1 MSFKHETEQGIV
13 GITISSVGPIVSFKC
28 GNKSIDKCIENG
40 FYLLHSLCDFLG
52 APYRETINYIN
63 SYRFKF
69 CLSCF
74 DEDYKIPQYV
84 YYVIFK
90 EEGYVKIG
98 RTFELEQRYSPKYL
112 KDNVKRLVC
121 VEHVRDAEKDLKDAF
136 LATFEQYDETRERF
150 LVKNERK
157 ALELFDS
164 VVSKYKQVNVENPHV
179 DYERFPKTTNEDYT
193 VSPFAATII
202 CSMFRDIT
210 LPKSRALLKAT
221 EVAYNKVNKANYVA
235 VVEVEH
241 HIINYWSYKGYI
253 IITDV
258 NAKLV
263 NISRLWNSI
272 CNTELGYQM
281 NIHRFLR
288 TAPITKLVK
297 AKKITIKTKD
307 CPGMPLLNGKW
318 GPLIMVHMMLY
329 YLNANYA
336 FEVSEMLTDLIF
348 ANRLDPRT
356 GRMDGGR
363 ARERNDASNI
373 LLEAHMKSLKDK
385 DFVKFFEFYDKKHSK
400 IN

>member
-1 MSFKHETEQGIV
+1 MSFSYNGKT
-13 GITISSVGPIVSFKC
+13 
-28 GNKSIDKCIENG
+28 IDKCVEDG

-69 CLSCF
+69 CLSLF
-74 DEDYKIPQYV
+74 DETYKIPQYV
-84 YYVIFK
+84 YYIKF
-90 EEGYVKIG
+90 EDYVKIG
-98 RTFELEQRYSPKYL
+98 RTFELGQRYSPRYL
-112 KDNVKRLVC
+112 KDNVKRLIC
-121 VEHVRDAEKDLKDAF
+121 VEHVKDAEKDLKDAF
-136 LATFEQYDETRERF
+136 LATFKKYNKTLERF
-150 LVKNERK
+150 TIDNERK
-157 ALELFDS
+157 ALALFDS
-164 VVSKYKQVNVENPHV
+164 VVSKYKQVKVENPHINF
-179 DYERFPKTTNEDYT
+179 DRFPGKEHEDYT
-193 VSPFAATII
+193 VSPFAATLI
-202 CSMFRDIT
+202 CSMFKDTT
-210 LPKSRALLKAT
+210 LSKSRALLRTIEAT
-221 EVAYNKVNKANYVA
+221 YNKLDKANYVA
-235 VVEVEH
+235 VVEVER

-272 CNTELGYQM
+272 CDTELGYQM

-288 TAPITKLVK
+288 TAPVTKLIK
-297 AKKITIKTKD
+297 AKKITIETKD
-307 CPGMPLLNGKW
+307 CKRMPLLSGKW

-363 ARERNDASNI
+363 ARERNNASDI
-373 LLEAHMKSLKDK
+373 LLKAYSKSLKDK
-385 DFVKFFEFYDKKHSK
+385 DFAEFFKHYDKKH
-400 IN
+400 